1 MAHRAPSLERAV
13 VETTRLVLRPF
24 MLDDAAFI
32 VELLNSPGWQRWI
45 GDRKVH
51 TIDDAQIYLRNGPIK
66 QQAEYG
72 YALWAVDRRAD
83 GTTVGMCGLVRREGL
98 PDADIGYAL
107 LPQHERQGYAR
118 EAAQATLDFAFR
130 TADLARVLAI
140 TDPANAASSRLLES
154 IGLRFERTVQLP
166 KIDGPSSLYAITK
179 P

>member
-1 MAHRAPSLERAV
+1 MIDTA
-13 VETTRLVLRPF
+13 RLTLRPF
-24 MLDDAAFI
+24 TTDDAAFI
-32 VELLNSPGWQRWI
+32 VELLNSPGWHRWI
-45 GDRKVH
+45 GDRKVR
-51 TIDDAQIYLRNGPIK
+51 TIDDAQTYLRNGPIK
-66 QQAEYG
+66 QQAEHG
-72 YALWAVDRRAD
+72 YALWAIDRRDD

-118 EAAQATLDFAFR
+118 EAALATLAFAFDS
-130 TADLARVLAI
+130 AGLQSVLAI
-140 TDPANAASSRLLES
+140 THPDNAASSRLLES

>member
-1 MAHRAPSLERAV
+1 MIDTA
-13 VETTRLVLRPF
+13 RLTLRPF
-24 MLDDAAFI
+24 TTDDAAFI
-32 VELLNSPGWQRWI
+32 VELLNSPGWHRWI
-45 GDRKVH
+45 GDRKVR
-51 TIDDAQIYLRNGPIK
+51 TIDDAQTYLRNGPIK
-66 QQAEYG
+66 QQAEHG
-72 YALWAVDRRAD
+72 YALWAIDRRDD

-118 EAAQATLDFAFR
+118 EAALATLAFAF
-130 TADLARVLAI
+130 DSARLQSVLAV
-140 TDPANAASSRLLES
+140 THPDNAASSRLLES